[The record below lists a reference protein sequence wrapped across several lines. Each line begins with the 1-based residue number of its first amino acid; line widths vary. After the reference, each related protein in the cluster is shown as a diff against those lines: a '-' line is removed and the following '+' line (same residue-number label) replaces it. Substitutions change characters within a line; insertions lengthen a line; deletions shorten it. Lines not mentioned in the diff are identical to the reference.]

1 MRVKKVFFWIILLFG
16 ALLLLS
22 ALITVFSKDV
32 SIGEKVALVR
42 VEGPILQS
50 KDVVEELRGYLK
62 DSSIKALVVRVDS
75 PGGGVVP
82 SQEIYA
88 EMKKAVAKKKVVVS
102 MGSVAASGGYY
113 ISAPA
118 TKIVANPGTLTGSI
132 GVIMELPNLK
142 GLMEK
147 MGVKT
152 EVVKSGRHKDI
163 ASVFRGIGPE
173 ERQILQGV
181 MDDVHDQFISAVA
194 ESRNMSVEQARRL
207 ADGRVFTGR
216 QAKRLKLVDELGDL
230 QDAIRLAGA
239 LAGIKGEPDVV
250 MKKERHPIYDILGGR
265 IPASMMKLLP
275 RMELKYLLPS
285 A

>member
-88 EMKKAVAKKKVVVS
+88 EMKKAAAKKKVVVS

-265 IPASMMKLLP
+265 IPASMMKMLP

>member
-1 MRVKKVFFWIILLFG
+1 MKIKKLFFWIIIFFG

-22 ALITVFSKDV
+22 AVITVFSKDV
-32 SIGEKVALVR
+32 SLGEKVALIR
-42 VEGPILQS
+42 IEGPILQS
-50 KDVVEELRGYLK
+50 RDVVEELKGYLR
-62 DSSIKALVVRVDS
+62 DGSIKAVVVRVDS

-82 SQEIYA
+82 SQEIFE
-88 EMKKAVAKKKVVVS
+88 EMKKAAAKKKVVVS

-118 TKIVANPGTLTGSI
+118 TRIVANPGTLTGSI

-147 MGVKT
+147 IGVKT

-173 ERQILQGV
+173 ERQILQTV
-181 MDDVHDQFISAVA
+181 MDDVHEQFITAVA
-194 ESRNMSVEQARRL
+194 ESRKIPVEYARRL
-207 ADGRVFTGR
+207 ADGRIFTGR
-216 QAKRLKLVDELGDL
+216 QAKKLKLVDELGDL
-230 QDAIRLAGA
+230 QDAIKLAGQ
-239 LAGIKGEPDVV
+239 LSGIKGEPEVV

-265 IPASMMKLLP
+265 VPEGVKRLLP
-275 RMELKYLLPS
+275 KMELKYLLPS

>member
-1 MRVKKVFFWIILLFG
+1 MRVKKVFFWVILLFG

-42 VEGPILQS
+42 IEGPILQS
-50 KDVVEELRGYLK
+50 KDVVEELRDYLK

-88 EMKKAVAKKKVVVS
+88 EMKKAAAKKKVVVS

>member
-1 MRVKKVFFWIILLFG
+1 MKIRKLFFWSIIFFGVLLI
-16 ALLLLS
+16 LS
-22 ALITVFSKDV
+22 ALITFSSKDV
-32 SIGEKVALVR
+32 VIGDKVALVR
-42 VEGPILQS
+42 IEGPILQS
-50 KDVVEELRGYLK
+50 RDVVEELKGYTK
-62 DSSIKALVVRVDS
+62 DRSIKAVVVRVDS

-82 SQEIYA
+82 SQEIY
-88 EMKKAVAKKKVVVS
+88 EQMKKTAAKKSVVVS

-132 GVIMELPNLK
+132 GVIMEIPNIK

-147 MGVKT
+147 IGVKT

-173 ERQILQGV
+173 ERKILQGV
-181 MDDVHDQFISAVA
+181 MDDVHEQFIAAVS
-194 ESRNMSVEQARRL
+194 ESRKISVEEVRDI
-207 ADGRVFTGR
+207 ADGSVFTGR
-216 QAKRLKLVDELGDL
+216 QAKKLRLVDDIGDL
-230 QDAIRLAGA
+230 QYAIKLAGS

-265 IPASMMKLLP
+265 VSEGIIRLLP
-275 RMELKYLLPS
+275 KMELKYLLPS